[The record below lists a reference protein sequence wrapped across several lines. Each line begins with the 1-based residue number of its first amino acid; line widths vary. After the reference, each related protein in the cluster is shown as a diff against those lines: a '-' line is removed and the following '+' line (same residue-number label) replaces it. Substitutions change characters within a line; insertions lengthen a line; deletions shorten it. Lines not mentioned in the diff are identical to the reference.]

1 MVWIQAP
8 GAPWISQIS
17 AHSTAGR
24 LVRERLGQMGAWDM
38 GTSVGKT
45 KERPWH
51 VELPEQ
57 NPPAS
62 AGTQAPRSMGC
73 FYPTEVDGHT
83 GNLQEVKLLPEG
95 WLSH

>member
-1 MVWIQAP
+1 
-8 GAPWISQIS
+8 
-17 AHSTAGR
+17 
-24 LVRERLGQMGAWDM
+24 MGH
-38 GTSVGKT
+38 GHVGKT

-83 GNLQEVKLLPEG
+83 CNLQEVKLLPEG
-95 WLSH
+95 CSLTNVSMVMGLAKVT